1 MIIRSETISRDE
13 VTSRIINHHKMS
25 FKSKGLLL
33 WVLQQPD
40 DFILTGKS
48 VARHNRIYPTQLY
61 SSFDELE
68 SLGYI
73 KSDVND
79 SNVDCWDTSYTVY
92 EEPIALVSVQHKKRI
107 ARERALSEST
117 NIFIKKY
124 LKPNR
129 HFKKKDSISSIYDQM
144 VNPKLPDGTPII
156 IDWDQVC
163 DYILDNLTYEEFLH
177 TMYWEIISHYVKIK
191 RGFVCNRCGEKYVIM
206 SKLNVHHNTYIH
218 HGEEHKLEVIDE
230 DLELL
235 CYKCH
240 IKHHGE
246 LNRLNAAIEAGLKID
261 QETGEVLNL

>member
-1 MIIRSETISRDE
+1 MIIRSENVSHDDVIN
-13 VTSRIINHHKMS
+13 RILNHSKMS

-33 WVLQQPD
+33 WILSQAD

-48 VARHNRIYPTQLY
+48 VARHNKIYPVQLY
-61 SSFDELE
+61 SAFDELE

-73 KSDVND
+73 KSDVN
-79 SNVDCWDTSYTVY
+79 NPNADCWETSYTVY
-92 EEPIALVSVQHKKRI
+92 EEPVTIVSIQHKKRV

-117 NIFIKKY
+117 NNFIKKY

-129 HFKKKDSISSIYDQM
+129 HFKKKDSISSLYDQM
-144 VNPKLPDGTPII
+144 INPKLPDGTPIV
-156 IDWDQVC
+156 IDWNQVC

-177 TMYWEIISHYVKIK
+177 TMYWEIISYYVKIK
-191 RGFVCNRCGEKYVIM
+191 RGFTCNRCSETYHIM

-218 HGEEHKLEVIDE
+218 HGEEHKPEVIDE

-246 LNRLNAAIEAGLKID
+246 LNRLNAVIDAGLEID

>member
-1 MIIRSETISRDE
+1 MIIRSENISHYD
-13 VTSRIINHHKMS
+13 VIHRILNHSKMS

-33 WVLQQPD
+33 WILSQPD

-48 VARHNRIYPTQLY
+48 VARHNKIYPVQLY

-73 KSDVND
+73 KSNINNSD
-79 SNVDCWDTSYTVY
+79 VDCWNTIYTVY

-107 ARERALSEST
+107 AKERAMTEAT
-117 NIFIKKY
+117 QNFIKVY
-124 LKPNR
+124 LKPNK
-129 HFKKKDSISSIYDQM
+129 HFKKKDSISSIYEHM
-144 VNPKLPDGTPII
+144 INPKYPDGTPII

-177 TMYWEIISHYVKIK
+177 TMYWEIISHYIKIK
-191 RGFVCNRCGEKYVIM
+191 RNFTCNRCGETYHLM

-218 HGEEHKLEVIDE
+218 HGEEHKPEVIDD

-246 LNRLNAAIEAGLKID
+246 INRIESAIEAGLDID
-261 QETGEVLNL
+261 KETGEILNL